1 VSRVIVARAVAR
13 GELPAETDPLIL
25 HEVASALWFHRV
37 LVVGAPVD
45 DAFIA
50 HVVDDV
56 ILPMLD
62 RSSRSTRS
70 METQ

>member
-1 VSRVIVARAVAR
+1 MSKVIVDRAIAR
-13 GELPAETDPLIL
+13 GELSPDTDHLLL
-25 HEVASALWFHRV
+25 HEVAGALWFHRI

-56 ILPMLD
+56 LIPALD
-62 RSSRSTRS
+62 RSSRSTS
-70 METQ
+70 SQETP